1 MTHTINRIFARSRS
15 VIRTFY
21 SSSEVCQCTCITQMT
36 ETWHNSSGIG
46 EAVLNTTHACLLICL
61 LFLIGCLYYILQA
74 FYIRVL
80 HKQLTICYKCIDD
93 AYIYTYLQAS
103 CTLLLIENDMINK
116 HKKTRFIQ
124 SYRDRN

>member
-1 MTHTINRIFARSRS
+1 
-15 VIRTFY
+15 
-21 SSSEVCQCTCITQMT
+21 MT
-36 ETWHNSSGIG
+36 ETRHNSSGIG
-46 EAVLNTTHACLLICL
+46 ETVLNTTHACLLICL

-74 FYIRVL
+74 CYIRVL

-124 SYRDRN
+124 SYRDRNYTEDLVSNIP